1 MRHTGSAADAEELLR
16 NHQSKIGK
24 GLRRVKSKRQA
35 EILRIIEEVDVE
47 TQDQLLSELKARG
60 VSSTQATISRD
71 IKELHLIK
79 ELTSYGTYKYVVSGR
94 KTSLNFAGRLRTIF
108 KEGVTSFDRA
118 QNIVVL
124 KTMPGLASAACAAI
138 DGMEISG
145 LVGSLAGD
153 DTALLIMRDNEKA
166 ASFCEEIHTMLN

>member
-1 MRHTGSAADAEELLR
+1 M
-16 NHQSKIGK
+16 
-24 GLRRVKSKRQA
+24 KSKRQT

-124 KTMPGLASAACAAI
+124 KTMPGLASAGCAAI

>member
-1 MRHTGSAADAEELLR
+1 M
-16 NHQSKIGK
+16 
-24 GLRRVKSKRQA
+24 KSKRQA

-47 TQDQLLSELKARG
+47 TQDQLLAELKARG

-71 IKELHLIK
+71 IKELHLIQ